1 MKFLYW
7 RTCIHKYVRIFVTC
21 VYVSMLCMMRLT
33 FTKSAQLS
41 ANGKGARY
49 KNGQLHRLI
58 SGGEQRETKR
68 TDVGAGR

>member
-1 MKFLYW
+1 
-7 RTCIHKYVRIFVTC
+7 
-21 VYVSMLCMMRLT
+21 MLCMMRLT